1 METKNIIQHISFS
14 SFDEQRAI
22 RTFNLTQELKVNLF
36 ADWEERASHIEPN
49 EEENKRLNQLQT
61 KLKLY
66 VRAWNEEELKLKFI
80 GPVIELVDFDN
91 YELEIISFSERAIS
105 ATFGKVE
112 IRGVVDMMVA
122 SGLFTPEQPFFFIHE
137 YKREQDSSG
146 DPVGQLLSTM
156 FVAQELN
163 KHPQSLSLFK
173 QEVKDFSSIPLA
185 GVYVLGRMW
194 VFIVL
199 IENRY
204 RLSKS
209 YDSTD
214 REDLQYIFKML
225 KAHKEIIFEM
235 MSSINVS

>member
-1 METKNIIQHISFS
+1 METTDIKNTISFS

-22 RTFNLTQELKVNLF
+22 RTFNLKQELKENLF
-36 ADWEERASHIEPN
+36 ADWEKRANPIVLN
-49 EEENKRLNQLQT
+49 EEEEKRLIQLQA

-80 GPVIELVDFDN
+80 GPIIELVDFDN
-91 YELEIISFSERAIS
+91 YELEVISFSERPMS

-112 IRGVVDMMVA
+112 IRGVVDLMVA

-137 YKREQDSSG
+137 YKREKDSSG

-163 KHPQSLSLFK
+163 KNPQSLSLFK
-173 QEVKDFSSIPLA
+173 QEVKDFSSIPLT

-194 VFIVL
+194 VFIILVG
-199 IENRY
+199 NRY
-204 RLSKS
+204 RLSQS

-214 REDLQYIFKML
+214 SKDLKYIVKML
-225 KAHKEIIFEM
+225 KAQKEIIFE
-235 MSSINVS
+235 IVSKK

>member
-1 METKNIIQHISFS
+1 MEANNNIQSISFS

-22 RTFNLTQELKVNLF
+22 RTFNLKQELKVNLF
-36 ADWEERASHIEPN
+36 ADWEKRANQIALN
-49 EEENKRLNQLQT
+49 EEEEKRLVQLQT

-80 GPVIELVDFDN
+80 GPIIELVDFDN
-91 YELEIISFSERAIS
+91 YELEVISFSERGMS
-105 ATFGKVE
+105 ATFGNVE
-112 IRGVVDMMVA
+112 IRGVVDLMVA

-137 YKREQDSSG
+137 YKREKDSSG

-163 KHPQSLSLFK
+163 KNPQSLSLFK
-173 QEVKDFSSIPLA
+173 KEVKDFSSIPLT

-194 VFIVL
+194 VFIILVG
-199 IENRY
+199 NSY
-204 RLSKS
+204 RLSQS

-214 REDLQYIFKML
+214 SKDLQYIVKML
-225 KAHKEIIFEM
+225 KAQKEIIFEM
-235 MSSINVS
+235 MIKK